1 MPGSPVGAGGAF
13 TGGEKLLAPPGVRLF
28 SVGVT
33 DGAVVVVVVLLGA
46 GVSLLLEQA
55 VSAPIVMI
63 APPPMTNA
71 TRRVKRSVFMFYP
84 NPIPELRS
92 DDRLRGRRRL
102 DADVNIMPRVEQ
114 IACKTPSRC
123 RPVLITG
130 SADGVPLRW
139 GRRQTGV
146 CGWQRRAASSSSR
159 GCVAGSRSGARE
171 VDDVVEP
178 VEQRG
183 GHQVV

>member
-1 MPGSPVGAGGAF
+1 MGAGGAF

-71 TRRVKRSVFMFYP
+71 RRRVKRSVFMFYP

-102 DADVNIMPRVEQ
+102 DAVVNIMPRVEQ
-114 IACKTPSRC
+114 IEYESPRQC
-123 RPVLITG
+123 RPVLITVA
-130 SADGVPLRW
+130 ADEPPVGWRP
-139 GRRQTGV
+139 RQTGV
-146 CGWQRRAASSSSR
+146 CGWQPDVASS
-159 GCVAGSRSGARE
+159 
-171 VDDVVEP
+171 
-178 VEQRG
+178 
-183 GHQVV
+183 

>member
-1 MPGSPVGAGGAF
+1 LRCVPGSPVGAGGAL
-13 TGGEKLLAPPGVRLF
+13 TGGEKLFAPPGVRLF

-46 GVSLLLEQA
+46 GVSLLLLQPA

-92 DDRLRGRRRL
+92 NDRLRGRGRL
-102 DADVNIMPRVEQ
+102 DADVNMMPRIEQ
-114 IACKTPSRC
+114 I
-123 RPVLITG
+123 VY
-130 SADGVPLRW
+130 
-139 GRRQTGV
+139 
-146 CGWQRRAASSSSR
+146 
-159 GCVAGSRSGARE
+159 
-171 VDDVVEP
+171 
-178 VEQRG
+178 
-183 GHQVV
+183 